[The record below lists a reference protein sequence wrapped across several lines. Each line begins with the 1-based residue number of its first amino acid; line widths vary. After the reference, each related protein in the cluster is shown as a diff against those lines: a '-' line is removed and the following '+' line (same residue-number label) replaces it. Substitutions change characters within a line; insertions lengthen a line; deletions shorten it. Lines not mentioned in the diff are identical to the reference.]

1 MKHLLTFLKGLL
13 FGASNLIPGM
23 SGGTMLVIT
32 KIYNKLLEAISN
44 LFKKFKSVII
54 FLLIFALGAVIGV
67 LGGGIFIK
75 KVLLE
80 YAPFPTYCLFAG
92 IILGS
97 IPMLAKPV
105 IAKINKKYIIAFI
118 VGLVLVIGLMMVGI
132 LLPKREWS
140 VEYLN
145 EDTSFRIFIFVILF
159 LAGFLGCFMMLIPG
173 VSGVLMLVILDCYGM
188 FMDALANVTNFHMNN
203 YGNVIFVLAP
213 VALGIIAGLFP
224 ASKLLNWLFKKFPVG
239 SYFSILGFVI
249 GSLGVIFV
257 NFFYEYGGVEGIFS
271 PLQIVLSVLA
281 LPLGFLV
288 SFLLSKHKKNDEEI
302 ALENEVEDN
311 NSLVED
317 STKEEIVK
325 EESME
330 EANQEEIEVNEELK

>member
-132 LLPKREWS
+132 LLPKKEWS

-145 EDTSFRIFIFVILF
+145 EDTSFRIFAFVLLF

-311 NSLVED
+311 NTLVED

-330 EANQEEIEVNEELK
+330 ETNQEEIEVNEELK

>member
-145 EDTSFRIFIFVILF
+145 EDTSFRICIFVILF

>member
-145 EDTSFRIFIFVILF
+145 EDTSFRICIFVILF

-311 NSLVED
+311 NTLVED

>member
-54 FLLIFALGAVIGV
+54 FLLVFALGAVIGV

-145 EDTSFRIFIFVILF
+145 EDTSFRICIFVLLF

-330 EANQEEIEVNEELK
+330 ETNQEEIEVNEELK

>member
-54 FLLIFALGAVIGV
+54 FLLVFALGAVIGV

-132 LLPKREWS
+132 LLPKREWN

-145 EDTSFRIFIFVILF
+145 EDTSFRIFAFVILF

-288 SFLLSKHKKNDEEI
+288 SFLLSKLKKNDEEI

-317 STKEEIVK
+317 STKEEVVK

-330 EANQEEIEVNEELK
+330 EANQEEIKVNEELK